1 MPAETANQPPQ
12 EAPLTPNVEAALQ
25 ASFASTPEA
34 RLLSILRG
42 QREPLYAL
50 LDPMRDNKVLEFL
63 RGYPDEHE
71 SLYDGRSRQ
80 EMAEYAPYLIRL
92 APSSRLL
99 ERIAREGWGN
109 DWGVYLT
116 CNLPLAAIRQHYR
129 QALLVKTPDGREFFS
144 RFYAPR
150 FLRDMLET
158 AKPDEAARFFGPVS
172 SYIVEAENP
181 SVLVQFFNTPNGPQK
196 KERLL
201 LLPGG

>member
-1 MPAETANQPPQ
+1 
-12 EAPLTPNVEAALQ
+12 LQ
-25 ASFASTPEA
+25 
-34 RLLSILRG
+34 ILRG

-50 LDPMRDNKVLEFL
+50 LDPMRDNRVLEYL
-63 RGYPDEHE
+63 RGYADEHE

-80 EMAEYAPYLIRL
+80 EMADYAPYLIRL
-92 APSSRLL
+92 TPSSRLL
-99 ERIAREGWGN
+99 ERIAREGWGK

-116 CNLPLAAIRQHYR
+116 SNAPLAAIRQHYR
-129 QALLVKTPDGREFFS
+129 QSLLVKTPDGREFFS

-150 FLRDMLET
+150 FLRDLLEA

-181 SVLVQFFNTPNGPQK
+181 AVLLQFTNTPNGPQK